1 VTTVEIENT
10 IAAFEAAERMGI
22 DGVELDV
29 RATADGAPAI
39 HHDPQLTD
47 GRTISKLMAEELPAY
62 VPLLDGALDALA
74 SLVVNIEIKEPRS
87 IADAVV
93 SEVRSRRIESRVVV
107 SSFDLATI
115 DRVKRLDDSIPTG
128 YLVTPAHRR
137 FASRSLNTCRR
148 HGHDAYHPYF
158 RAVDK
163 RLIDAAH
170 AAGIADD
177 DIQTTNVAINPRYDT
192 PTGRAPRIVGYSADN
207 SFVVKL
213 RDAAKDGATIDALS
227 AAAGDAVQVQG
238 IAYSFDDDTKLLDEA
253 RKDAVARARAQ
264 AQQLADAADVHLGA
278 VRSVTDAGAPTSL
291 YGFQA
296 VGAGSAARDAVAVPV
311 SPGTQQLTM
320 TVTVVFDIA

>member
-1 VTTVEIENT
+1 MQPRR
-10 IAAFEAAERMGI
+10 IAAIVLIGVLTVAGCSGAA
-22 DGVELDV
+22 
-29 RATADGAPAI
+29 RASASDSSPPDESAAPAHAI
-39 HHDPQLTD
+39 TTQ
-47 GRTISKLMAEELPAY
+47 
-62 VPLLDGALDALA
+62 
-74 SLVVNIEIKEPRS
+74 
-87 IADAVV
+87 
-93 SEVRSRRIESRVVV
+93 
-107 SSFDLATI
+107 ATG
-115 DRVKRLDDSIPTG
+115 RVKGVPD
-128 YLVTPAHRR
+128 V
-137 FASRSLNTCRR
+137 LNVSFNVHTEGTSANDTLR
-148 HGHDAYHPYF
+148 DNSNATQQ
-158 RAVDK
+158 V
-163 RLIDAAH
+163 IDAAH

-238 IAYSFDDDTKLLDEA
+238 IAYSFDDDTTLLDEA